1 MIPLNLVRT
10 QLIRIQPPDETSL
23 KVLRLLPKTR
33 MRKNPLMMM
42 VVRDKHVVTNIKR
55 VMTPND
61 IIPMMIIGENNNIH
75 IVGTMVVPLTLQIQ
89 AVRVDH
95 VDPLDP
101 TGVDHHMIVMFEDH
115 IVHLVIDTQRENEH
129 IIQPLKVLH
138 IPVTLINLV
147 KVERRMKKSYDNIMY

>member
-1 MIPLNLVRT
+1 
-10 QLIRIQPPDETSL
+10 
-23 KVLRLLPKTR
+23 

>member
-1 MIPLNLVRT
+1 
-10 QLIRIQPPDETSL
+10 
-23 KVLRLLPKTR
+23 
-33 MRKNPLMMM
+33 
-42 VVRDKHVVTNIKR
+42 
-55 VMTPND
+55 
-61 IIPMMIIGENNNIH
+61 
-75 IVGTMVVPLTLQIQ
+75 MVVPLTLQIQ